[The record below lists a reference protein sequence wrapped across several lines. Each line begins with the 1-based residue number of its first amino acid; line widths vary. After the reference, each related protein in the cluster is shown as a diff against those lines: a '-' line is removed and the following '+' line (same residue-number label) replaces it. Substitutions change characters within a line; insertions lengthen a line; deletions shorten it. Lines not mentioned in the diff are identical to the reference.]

1 MPGSAFVAANEDSLS
16 PLSRREAL
24 AWLAKHG

>member
-1 MPGSAFVAANEDSLS
+1 VAEHDLA

-24 AWLAKHG
+24 AWLAARDAASS